1 MRDTRTIHGQGILVC
16 GDAHAAAVYRID
28 LFSDGLGN
36 KKATGSLQIDTEFA
50 FKAALAVTC
59 RLILKNG
66 TEMAVHV
73 TPTNGNAH
81 IQSSGQI
88 PNI

>member
-36 KKATGSLQIDTEFA
+36 KKATGSLQIDT
-50 FKAALAVTC
+50 
-59 RLILKNG
+59 
-66 TEMAVHV
+66 
-73 TPTNGNAH
+73 
-81 IQSSGQI
+81 
-88 PNI
+88 